1 MKTRTRRNF
10 SAEFRLEAA
19 QLVVDQ
25 GRSVR
30 EAAAPRASR

>member
-10 SAEFRLEAA
+10 SAEFRFEAA
-19 QLVVDQ
+19 QLVVNQ

-30 EAAAPRASR
+30 EASAPRASR